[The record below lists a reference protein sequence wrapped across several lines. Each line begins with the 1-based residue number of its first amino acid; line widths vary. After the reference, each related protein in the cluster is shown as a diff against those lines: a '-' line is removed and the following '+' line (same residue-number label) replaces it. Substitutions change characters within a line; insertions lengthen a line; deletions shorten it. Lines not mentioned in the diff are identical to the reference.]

1 MSNEVITLVTEEYL
15 LQAIVGAE
23 KACLV
28 AAEGIQETMLEIELT
43 AEFLKQTNYAV
54 THLKTT
60 DVTVSLSEFRSI
72 RHDLTHIVDA
82 LKRQYESIQRMN
94 YFMKEK
100 KKEAEKLR
108 EQLRVFRLNNKKGK
122 ILKFPQ
128 RG

>member
-1 MSNEVITLVTEEYL
+1 MSDEVVTLVTEEYL
-15 LQAIVGAE
+15 LQAIFGAE

-43 AEFLKQTNYAV
+43 AEFLNQTNHAV
-54 THLKTT
+54 SHLKMT

-100 KKEAEKLR
+100 KKEAEKLK